1 MANAFTLIT
10 TRNLLVYNSVINSPV
25 VIIVCTCCHDAM
37 LGDCASCAHALT
49 PVGRV
54 LCPPCGAQL
63 P

>member
-10 TRNLLVYNSVINSPV
+10 TRNLLVYGVINSPAA
-25 VIIVCTCCHDAM
+25 IIVRTCCHDAM
-37 LGDCASCAHALT
+37 LGNCASFAHALT

-54 LCPPCGAQL
+54 LCPPCGAQV